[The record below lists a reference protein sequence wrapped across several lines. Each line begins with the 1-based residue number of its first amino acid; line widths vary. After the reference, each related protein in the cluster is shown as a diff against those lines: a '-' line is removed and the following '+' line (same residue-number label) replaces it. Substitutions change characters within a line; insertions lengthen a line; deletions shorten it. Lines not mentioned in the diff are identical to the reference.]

1 MVYYRLSKK
10 LSAPQLLLYTSLL
23 LSDDV
28 PSFLFFTKDTA
39 WNENNPD
46 RSASTVLRAGNEHEL
61 LFSVNYIIMDSP
73 TERFAAVLRLS
84 N

>member
-10 LSAPQLLLYTSLL
+10 LSHPHLSLYTSLL

-39 WNENNPD
+39 WYENNPD

-61 LFSVNYIIMDSP
+61 LFSVNIIKAIAMINMP
-73 TERFAAVLRLS
+73 TVYK
-84 N
+84 